1 MVQAES
7 RGKTRFEIA
16 EAQPIEATNLFCG
29 KIIMIEGFVKRQDI
43 LYLCTIFHNT

>member
-7 RGKTRFEIA
+7 SVKTRFAIA
-16 EAQPIEATNLFCG
+16 GAQPIEATNLFCG

>member
-7 RGKTRFEIA
+7 SVKTRFDIA

-29 KIIMIEGFVKRQDI
+29 KIIMIEGFVKRQDN